1 MASSKLIR
9 WSGLVSMVGG
19 LLVIA
24 SAAIELLGGSPPDV
38 MEFVTF
44 LLLLLALIGLY
55 VRQARKA
62 GALGAIGFL
71 LAFIATALWASLFYA
86 DAFYGGPPQEV
97 TAVFFAAYLS
107 FPLGYLLFGI
117 ATMRA
122 GMLPRWG
129 ALLLAVGAV
138 LLNFLVPVSVVLAAI
153 GFAMFGAAFLWLG
166 YALWSGTGETERQPE
181 PST

>member
-1 MASSKLIR
+1 MSWLPSWLESYASHRPSRDSPCCSTVWLPTVTGR
-9 WSGLVSMVGG
+9 ASESDTLPVSG
-19 LLVIA
+19 
-24 SAAIELLGGSPPDV
+24 
-38 MEFVTF
+38 T
-44 LLLLLALIGLY
+44 
-55 VRQARKA
+55 
-62 GALGAIGFL
+62 
-71 LAFIATALWASLFYA
+71 
-86 DAFYGGPPQEV
+86 V
-97 TAVFFAAYLS
+97 TAVFFVAYVS